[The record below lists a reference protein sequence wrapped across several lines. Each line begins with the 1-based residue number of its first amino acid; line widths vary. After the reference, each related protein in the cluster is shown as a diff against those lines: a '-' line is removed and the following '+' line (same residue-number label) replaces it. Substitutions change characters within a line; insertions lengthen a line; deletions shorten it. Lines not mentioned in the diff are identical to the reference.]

1 MPSLDTRVAFLEGA
15 RANSNL
21 KAMTDEELDAYIR
34 TLNPGSPQAFGAVL
48 AKVLRHPSS
57 LPLVKD
63 DPDYAMS

>member
-1 MPSLDTRVAFLEGA
+1 MPSLDQRVAFLEGA
-15 RANSNL
+15 RAHAEL
-21 KAMTDEELDAYIR
+21 KAMTDDELDSYIR
-34 TLNPGSPQAFGAVL
+34 TLDPVSPQSFGAVL